1 MKGKLLA
8 LTLTPLLILAP
19 CGNAILETAGNEQR
33 CTGLAEEAR
42 VMVSEYK
49 KDMITEDIMSR
60 IEDGEALY
68 AVEVVEV
75 EAAVVEPEATEPE
88 MTEPEVTEPEVTE
101 PKVTEPEV
109 TEPEVTEPEVT
120 EPKVTEPEV
129 TEPAETRCEEKTSES
144 NRRSLGT
151 FRLTA
156 YCSCSTCC
164 GQWAKNRPVDRNG
177 NEIVYGAS
185 GAVLKAG
192 VSIAVDPE
200 VIRFGT
206 KVEIN
211 GHTYTAQD
219 TGKHIKGNRIDVY
232 FTDHQK
238 AREFGIK
245 YAEVFVYG

>member
-33 CTGLAEEAR
+33 CTGFAEEAR
-42 VMVSEYK
+42 VIVSEYK
-49 KDMITEDIMSR
+49 KDMIEGDIMSR
-60 IEDGEALY
+60 IEEGEALY

-88 MTEPEVTEPEVTE
+88 ATEHEMTEPEVTEPEVTE
-101 PKVTEPEV
+101 P
-109 TEPEVTEPEVT
+109 
-120 EPKVTEPEV
+120 
-129 TEPAETRCEEKTSES
+129 AETRREEKTSES

>member
-49 KDMITEDIMSR
+49 KDMIAEDIMSR

-88 MTEPEVTEPEVTE
+88 MTEPEVTEPEA
-101 PKVTEPEV
+101 
-109 TEPEVTEPEVT
+109 
-120 EPKVTEPEV
+120 
-129 TEPAETRCEEKTSES
+129 TEPAETRREEKTSES

>member
-49 KDMITEDIMSR
+49 KDMIAEDIMSR

-88 MTEPEVTEPEVTE
+88 MTEPEVTEPEA
-101 PKVTEPEV
+101 TEPEA
-109 TEPEVTEPEVT
+109 
-120 EPKVTEPEV
+120 
-129 TEPAETRCEEKTSES
+129 TEPAETRREEKTSES

>member
-88 MTEPEVTEPEVTE
+88 M
-101 PKVTEPEV
+101 

>member
-42 VMVSEYK
+42 VIVSEYK
-49 KDMITEDIMSR
+49 KDMIEGDIMSR
-60 IEDGEALY
+60 IEEGEALY

-101 PKVTEPEV
+101 P
-109 TEPEVTEPEVT
+109 
-120 EPKVTEPEV
+120 EV
-129 TEPAETRCEEKTSES
+129 TEPAETRREEKTSES

>member
-33 CTGLAEEAR
+33 GIGLAEEAR

-49 KDMITEDIMSR
+49 KDMIAEDIMSR
-60 IEDGEALY
+60 IEEGEALY

-88 MTEPEVTEPEVTE
+88 
-101 PKVTEPEV
+101 VTEPEV

-120 EPKVTEPEV
+120 EP
-129 TEPAETRCEEKTSES
+129 AETRREEKTSEY